1 MQRKAWP
8 IYRAFSMTDI
18 SKLKSCPFCG
28 GEPIVERQGDRRQS
42 HIIYCG
48 ECGGRLETGETWN
61 TVQLWNTRTEPQV
74 KPGTLE
80 RIIWSAMVWAREN
93 PGPSEIPEYTDEGNS
108 HAENEARASARRILD
123 ALT

>member
-1 MQRKAWP
+1 
-8 IYRAFSMTDI
+8 MTDI
-18 SKLKSCPFCG
+18 PKLKSCPFCG
-28 GEPIVERQGDRRQS
+28 GRRLS
-42 HIIYCG
+42 G
-48 ECGGRLETGETWN
+48 A
-61 TVQLWNTRTEPQV
+61 RTEPQV

-93 PGPSEIPEYTDEGNS
+93 PGPSEIPEYTDGGNS